1 MLLAILTQETNLG
14 QNVGTCNRP
23 TDPPNKSYK
32 VIMNPKDRDY
42 FVQITQELGMDPNA
56 TPVSCPMYQQGKQ
69 VG

>member
-23 TDPPNKSYK
+23 TDPPNKSYT
-32 VIMNPKDRDY
+32 VIMNPKDHDY
-42 FVQITQELGMDPNA
+42 FLQITKELGMNPTA